1 MSACTASECHQD
13 LTRSEKARLAA
24 IPAAEAE
31 KAGKAEGKIK
41 ETGTPRRR
49 FLGKPLSAHCF
60 RGADVAPCFPGCGAA
75 LYDKSLNLLR
85 YLRHYVPF
93 PAKMRSLIPGRVHER
108 R

>member
-1 MSACTASECHQD
+1 MSTCMASDYHPEPAGF
-13 LTRSEKARLAA
+13 EKARLAA

-41 ETGTPRRR
+41 ETGTSRRR

-60 RGADVAPCFPGCGAA
+60 RAAHEAPCFPGRGAA
-75 LYDKSLNLLR
+75 LCGKSLNSR
-85 YLRHYVPF
+85 HYLRHCTPF
-93 PAKMRSLIPGRVHER
+93 FASRRPLIPGWVHER

>member
-1 MSACTASECHQD
+1 MSACTASECHPD
-13 LTRSEKARLAA
+13 STGSGKARLAA

-60 RGADVAPCFPGCGAA
+60 RGADVALCFPGRGAV
-75 LYDKSLNLLR
+75 LCCKSLNLLR
-85 YLRHYVPF
+85 YLRHCAPF
-93 PAKMRSLIPGRVHER
+93 LARNRSLIPGRVHER

>member
-1 MSACTASECHQD
+1 MSTCAASECHQD
-13 LTRSEKARLAA
+13 LTGSGKARLAA

-49 FLGKPLSAHCF
+49 FPGKPLSAHCF
-60 RGADVAPCFPGCGAA
+60 RGADVAPCFPGRGAA
-75 LYDKSLNLLR
+75 LDGKFMKLCDN
-85 YLRHYVPF
+85 LRHCAPF
-93 PAKMRSLIPGRVHER
+93 FARRRPLIPGGLHER

>member
-1 MSACTASECHQD
+1 MSTCAASECHPE
-13 LTRSEKARLAA
+13 LIGLGKARLAA

-60 RGADVAPCFPGCGAA
+60 RGADVAPCFPGRGAA
-75 LYDKSLNLLR
+75 LCGKSLNSR
-85 YLRHYVPF
+85 YYLRHCAPF
-93 PAKMRSLIPGRVHER
+93 FARKRPLIPGRFHER

>member
-13 LTRSEKARLAA
+13 LTGSGKTRLAA

-49 FLGKPLSAHCF
+49 FPGKPLSAHCF
-60 RGADVAPCFPGCGAA
+60 RGSDVAPCFPGRGAA
-75 LYDKSLNLLR
+75 LCGKSLNFSG
-85 YLRHYVPF
+85 YLRHCATFFARKRP
-93 PAKMRSLIPGRVHER
+93 LIPGRLHER

>member
-1 MSACTASECHQD
+1 MSTCAASECHPE
-13 LTRSEKARLAA
+13 LIGLGKARLAA

-41 ETGTPRRR
+41 ETGTLSGR

-60 RGADVAPCFPGCGAA
+60 RGAEVAPCFPGRGAA
-75 LYDKSLNLLR
+75 LAVNALKSLG
-85 YLRHYVPF
+85 YLRHCAPF
-93 PAKMRSLIPGRVHER
+93 FVSKHPLISGRVHER

>member
-1 MSACTASECHQD
+1 MSACRASECHQD
-13 LTRSEKARLAA
+13 LTGSGKARLAA

-49 FLGKPLSAHCF
+49 FPGKPLSAHCF
-60 RGADVAPCFPGCGAA
+60 RGADVAPCFLGHGAA
-75 LYDKSLNLLR
+75 LCGKARNLLH
-85 YLRHYVPF
+85 YLRHCATFIASKRP
-93 PAKMRSLIPGRVHER
+93 LIPGRVHER

>member
-41 ETGTPRRR
+41 ETGTPRRL
-49 FLGKPLSAHCF
+49 FPGKPLSAHCF
-60 RGADVAPCFPGCGAA
+60 GARMWHPVLRVVVPRCAA
-75 LYDKSLNLLR
+75 N
-85 YLRHYVPF
+85 H
-93 PAKMRSLIPGRVHER
+93 
-108 R
+108 

>member
-1 MSACTASECHQD
+1 MSTCAASECHQD
-13 LTRSEKARLAA
+13 LTGSGKARLAA

-60 RGADVAPCFPGCGAA
+60 RGADVAPCFPGRGAA
-75 LYDKSLNLLR
+75 LCVKSLNLKR
-85 YLRHYVPF
+85 YLRHCAPF
-93 PAKMRSLIPGRVHER
+93 LASRHPLTLGRFHEPR
-108 R
+108 

>member
-1 MSACTASECHQD
+1 MSTCAASECHPE
-13 LTRSEKARLAA
+13 LIGLGKARLAA

-60 RGADVAPCFPGCGAA
+60 RGADVAPCFPGLGAVMRS
-75 LYDKSLNLLR
+75 KSLNS
-85 YLRHYVPF
+85 RHYLWHCAPF
-93 PAKMRSLIPGRVHER
+93 LASKRPLIPGLVHER

>member
-1 MSACTASECHQD
+1 MSTCTAWECHQD
-13 LTRSEKARLAA
+13 LTGSGKARLAA

-60 RGADVAPCFPGCGAA
+60 RGADVAPCFPGRGAA
-75 LYDKSLNLLR
+75 LAVNALKSLG
-85 YLRHYVPF
+85 YLRHCAPF
-93 PAKMRSLIPGRVHER
+93 PASKRPLIPGRVHER

>member
-1 MSACTASECHQD
+1 MSTCRASDCHED
-13 LTRSEKARLAA
+13 LTGSGKARLAA
-24 IPAAEAE
+24 IPAAEEE

-60 RGADVAPCFPGCGAA
+60 RGADVAPCFPGRGAA
-75 LYDKSLNLLR
+75 LDGKSLNLGG
-85 YLRHYVPF
+85 YLRHCAPF
-93 PAKMRSLIPGRVHER
+93 FARKRPLIPGRGHER

>member
-1 MSACTASECHQD
+1 MSTCTVSECYREP
-13 LTRSEKARLAA
+13 TGSGKARLAA

-31 KAGKAEGKIK
+31 KAGKAKGKIK

-60 RGADVAPCFPGCGAA
+60 RGADVAPCFQGRGAVLAVNA
-75 LYDKSLNLLR
+75 LKSLG
-85 YLRHYVPF
+85 YLRHCASL
-93 PAKMRSLIPGRVHER
+93 PASRRLLIPGRLDER

>member
-1 MSACTASECHQD
+1 MSACTSSECHQD
-13 LTRSEKARLAA
+13 LTGSGKARLAA

-60 RGADVAPCFPGCGAA
+60 RGADVAPCFPGRGAA
-75 LYDKSLNLLR
+75 LDGKSLNLR
-85 YLRHYVPF
+85 CYLRHCAPF
-93 PAKMRSLIPGRVHER
+93 LARKGLLIPGQLHER
-108 R
+108 

>member
-1 MSACTASECHQD
+1 MSTATASDYHREPVG
-13 LTRSEKARLAA
+13 SGKARLAA
-24 IPAAEAE
+24 ILAAEAE

-60 RGADVAPCFPGCGAA
+60 RGAEVAPCFQGRGAA
-75 LYDKSLNLLR
+75 LAVSTLKSLG
-85 YLRHYVPF
+85 YLRHRAPF
-93 PAKMRSLIPGRVHER
+93 FASKPPLFPGRVHER

>member
-1 MSACTASECHQD
+1 MSTAKASECHP
-13 LTRSEKARLAA
+13 EPPGFGKARLAA
-24 IPAAEAE
+24 ISAAEAE
-31 KAGKAEGKIK
+31 RAGKAEGKIK

-75 LYDKSLNLLR
+75 LCGKSLNLLR
-85 YLRHYVPF
+85 YFRHYVLF
-93 PAKMRSLIPGRVHER
+93 PARMRSLIPGWVHER

>member
-1 MSACTASECHQD
+1 MSAFTASECHQD
-13 LTRSEKARLAA
+13 LTGSGKARLAA

-31 KAGKAEGKIK
+31 KARKAEGKIK

-60 RGADVAPCFPGCGAA
+60 RGADVAPCFPGRGAA
-75 LYDKSLNLLR
+75 LCDKFLNSRR
-85 YLRHYVPF
+85 YLRHCAPF
-93 PAKMRSLIPGRVHER
+93 LASRHPLIPGRFHER

>member
-1 MSACTASECHQD
+1 MSTCRASDCHED
-13 LTRSEKARLAA
+13 LTGSGKARLAA

-49 FLGKPLSAHCF
+49 FPGKPLSVHCF
-60 RGADVAPCFPGCGAA
+60 RGADVAPCFPGRGAA
-75 LYDKSLNLLR
+75 PCSKSLNSR
-85 YLRHYVPF
+85 YSLRHCVPSF
-93 PAKMRSLIPGRVHER
+93 ARKRPLIPGRLHER

>member
-41 ETGTPRRR
+41 ETGTPRRL
-49 FLGKPLSAHCF
+49 FPGKPLSAHCF
-60 RGADVAPCFPGCGAA
+60 WGADVAPCFAGRGAA
-75 LYDKSLNLLR
+75 LCGKSLNSR
-85 YLRHYVPF
+85 CYLRHYAPF
-93 PAKMRSLIPGRVHER
+93 FASKRPLIPGRLHEPR
-108 R
+108 

>member
-1 MSACTASECHQD
+1 MSTCTASECYREP
-13 LTRSEKARLAA
+13 TGSGKARLAA
-24 IPAAEAE
+24 IPAAEEE

-60 RGADVAPCFPGCGAA
+60 RGADAAPSSSGCGAA
-75 LYDKSLNLLR
+75 LCGKSLNFSG
-85 YLRHYVPF
+85 YLRHCATFFTHKRP
-93 PAKMRSLIPGRVHER
+93 LIPGRVHER